1 VLRTGPADPWLDRLT
16 KAGVPCAPVLT
27 RFQVIKAPQ
36 VEALGA
42 VVDYR
47 HPKAGRL
54 RQMRNA
60 ARFEKTPAS
69 IRRHA
74 PALGEHTDQILAE
87 AGYSAEEIAGLKAD
101 AVIGARD

>member
-1 VLRTGPADPWLDRLT
+1 VLKTGAAEHWLERLT

-27 RFQVIKAPQ
+27 RFQVAKAPQ

-42 VVDYR
+42 VVETD

-60 ARFEKTPAS
+60 ARFEGTPADL
-69 IRRHA
+69 RRPA
-74 PALGEHTDQILAE
+74 PSLGEHTDEILAE
-87 AGYSAEEIAGLKAD
+87 AGYSAAEIAGLKAD
-101 AVIGARD
+101 GVVGGG